1 MSSTGEEKKPEA
13 TETPKDTAAA
23 KSKEVNL
30 LDPKEVREYIKL
42 FW

>member
-42 FW
+42 F